1 MKGIVLAGGIG
12 TRLFP
17 LTKAT
22 NKTLL
27 PTGKYPMIYYPIMNM
42 KMCGI
47 TEIMIV
53 TNKYHIG
60 DFASVFGSGSEL
72 EVHLTY
78 AIQEKAKG
86 IVDALKEAADFAKDE
101 TTMLFLGDCI
111 FEKPISYFYQN
122 YLTIQKNTGA
132 RVLLYQVPDP
142 ERFGV
147 ATIKGD
153 HITEIE
159 EKPTKPKSE
168 YAVVGAYIYDKTA
181 WEKIPHIL
189 PSARGEYEITA
200 LNNLYIEEGTLQYDI
215 VDGKWLDAG
224 TFDTLMEAGNLMMEA
239 DKNYNK

>member
-1 MKGIVLAGGIG
+1 MGTGDDKCGGAIFCSNSG
-12 TRLFP
+12 N
-17 LTKAT
+17 LTIS
-22 NKTLL
+22 N
-27 PTGKYPMIYYPIMNM
+27 
-42 KMCGI
+42 
-47 TEIMIV
+47 
-53 TNKYHIG
+53 
-60 DFASVFGSGSEL
+60 
-72 EVHLTY
+72 
-78 AIQEKAKG
+78 
-86 IVDALKEAADFAKDE
+86 
-101 TTMLFLGDCI
+101 
-111 FEKPISYFYQN
+111 SYFYQN
-122 YLTIQKNTGA
+122 YLTIQNNTGA